1 MHPQSLWKYGTF
13 KLKCSYLKWF
23 FIHTV
28 LLAYSYQICSRDG
41 RVLRWVRH
49 KESFATR
56 ETEEFYDRGWGVEV
70 AAAFPKY
77 KYKRVR
83 RDSYIFWANPVCTS
97 AVCIYIYFCG
107 IGIWSFPNSIAKRN
121 THGGIHQTLTPNIK
135 GNSLCWWARNTR
147 SLSNLILSGGY
158 IAFPRKGS

>member
-1 MHPQSLWKYGTF
+1 
-13 KLKCSYLKWF
+13 
-23 FIHTV
+23 
-28 LLAYSYQICSRDG
+28 
-41 RVLRWVRH
+41 VRH

-77 KYKRVR
+77 KRVR

-97 AVCIYIYFCG
+97 AVCVYIYFCE

-135 GNSLCWWARNTR
+135 GNSLKI
-147 SLSNLILSGGY
+147 SKLSFLGD
-158 IAFPRKGS
+158 IALLQQCSNETGFSVSAE